1 MLLNQPDA
9 DAEHASDFPP
19 APGVQQCRRR
29 GIGRLDHDHSRRGLS
44 RMRIRWKLTI
54 LLLVVSLTPLIALKI
69 ADARAIGRFTGRSVR
84 QMSAAITRRV
94 EHELLLHIRT
104 ASDRLESLRR
114 QTTSIVRTQETLFTG
129 VLGGAISP
137 ANGPVRTNRDFD
149 EGLVRPLREQ
159 TRFPGEQG
167 HRVSYD
173 SPVVVP
179 SPGVDRA
186 TAERLAAPITG
197 LADILDAMTRD
208 LRKSIRGQFVCLE
221 SGVHIAYPG
230 KGGYPQDFDGR
241 TRPWYTAAVEA
252 GDTVWVGRYRDAP
265 TGETVVTCA
274 RPMYGPGGELLGV
287 TGVDL
292 SIAIPTTVL
301 ELPPE
306 LALGSSSC
314 VVMLDDAGGWSLQLW
329 RSDEPMPEILVA
341 DDPEV
346 QAQIIADIRSGRSGV
361 AEVGFRGEP
370 SFWAYSTMSR
380 DRAVLMI
387 VPKHRVESLVEG
399 ARQELRA
406 LAQESARS
414 TAAATLIVAVL
425 VVFVAYLV
433 SKTFSRPI
441 RRLADAAEAIGRGDL
456 SARVRIRPRGD
467 EIGKLARTF
476 NAMVPALTDRMRLSE
491 SIALAEEIQRGL
503 LPGGDPEIPGYTIHG
518 RSIYCDETGGDY
530 FDYLM
535 PDCLGEGRFGLV
547 VGDVTGH
554 GVAAALGMTA
564 VRSLILSHAA
574 RAGSPGELLTIVN
587 ETASR
592 DADRGRFVTL
602 SIVVFDGDTM
612 HWANAGHDPGL
623 LFRSATGVF
632 EQLEGSGL
640 PLGVSDTERYE
651 TASAP
656 APMPGDVLILG
667 TDGIWETRDPA
678 GAFYGKARLRELIRN
693 HADRPPREIG
703 DALQEDLASFRK
715 DAPILDDV
723 TFVILKVSG

>member
-1 MLLNQPDA
+1 
-9 DAEHASDFPP
+9 
-19 APGVQQCRRR
+19 
-29 GIGRLDHDHSRRGLS
+29 
-44 RMRIRWKLTI
+44 MRIRWKLTL

-69 ADARAIGRFTGRSVR
+69 ADARAIGRFTGRAVR
-84 QMSAAITRRV
+84 QMSSAITRRV
-94 EHELLLHIRT
+94 EHELLLHVRS

-114 QTTSIVRTQETLFTG
+114 QTIAIVRTQEMLFTG
-129 VLGGAISP
+129 VLDGTLQAAP
-137 ANGPVRTNRDFD
+137 GPVRTNRDFD
-149 EGLVRPLREQ
+149 EGAVTPLREQ
-159 TRFPGEQG
+159 TRFPGEQN

-197 LADILDAMTRD
+197 LAGILDAMTRD
-208 LRKSIRGQFVCLE
+208 LRESIRGQFVCLE

-241 TRPWYTAAVEA
+241 KRPWYAAAVEA
-252 GDTVWVGRYRDAP
+252 GDTVWIGRYRDAP

-274 RPMYGPGGELLGV
+274 RPMHGPGGELLGV

-314 VVMLDDAGGWSLQLW
+314 IVMLDDEGGWSLQFW
-329 RSDEPMPEILVA
+329 RSDEPMPETLVA
-341 DDPEV
+341 DDPAV
-346 QAQIIADIRSGRSGV
+346 QAAIIADIRNGRGGV
-361 AEVGFRGEP
+361 ADVGFRGEP
-370 SFWAYSTMSR
+370 SLWAYSIMSR
-380 DRAVLMI
+380 NRAVLMI
-387 VPKHRVESLVEG
+387 VPKHRIESLVEG

-406 LAQESARS
+406 LAHESARS

-441 RRLADAAEAIGRGDL
+441 RRLADAAEAIGHGDL
-456 SARVRIRPRGD
+456 ETVVKVRPRSD
-467 EIGKLARTF
+467 EIGKLARAF
-476 NAMVPALTDRMRLSE
+476 NAMVPALADRMRLRE

-503 LPGGDPEIPGYTIHG
+503 LPKGDPDIPGYEIHG

-530 FDYLM
+530 FDYLT
-535 PDCLGEGRFGLV
+535 PDLLGGERCGV
-547 VGDVTGH
+547 IVGDVTGH

-564 VRSLILSHAA
+564 VRSLIISHAG

-587 ETASR
+587 KTASR

-602 SIVVFDGDTM
+602 SIVVFDGDSM
-612 HWANAGHDPGL
+612 QWASAGHDPAL
-623 LFRSATGVF
+623 LFRSTTGVF

-640 PLGVSDTERYE
+640 PLGVSDSERYE
-651 TASAP
+651 TASGP
-656 APMPGDVLILG
+656 APLPGDVLILG
-667 TDGIWETRDPA
+667 TDGIWETRDSA
-678 GAFYGKARLRELIRN
+678 GAFYGKARLREVIRN

-703 DALQEDLASFRK
+703 DALLEDLASFRK

-723 TFVILKVSG
+723 TFVIVKASR